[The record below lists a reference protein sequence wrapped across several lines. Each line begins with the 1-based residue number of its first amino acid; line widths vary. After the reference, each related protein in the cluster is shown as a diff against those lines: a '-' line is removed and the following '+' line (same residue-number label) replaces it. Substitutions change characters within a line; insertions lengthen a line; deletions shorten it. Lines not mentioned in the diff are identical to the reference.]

1 NLFCFSLE
9 GSMDSLYEAVQ
20 ESCDAQVYT
29 IPCRSCSPAVPLDDH
44 NKWRS
49 AGRCISMDISQ
60 INTDNTKKAKRSS
73 LQKSVSETEALD
85 CTVCTNSL
93 WQATRK
99 QEDLVLLRNN
109 QNEALRKAEYSQT
122 QRHSSRNT
130 QQDLS
135 VQVRKLRF
143 HSEIYFRA
151 ASPTETANREMMPLN
166 GTRFKN
172 VDRKVNQRGT
182 PTHDTAGAKGMVP
195 LLLDVGAQ
203 VHTQENSVGSRVM
216 ETASFRKRWSNPA
229 ETPLTWVQAHPS
241 GHSVEYR
248 IHSSN
253 RSTSKS
259 PNQGHQISVQT
270 IKRDPSPKG
279 VVRSTTNVDFCA
291 SNRSTSFGR
300 FDTFRNQHSPSK
312 LEENGTTEAESESTA
327 ENCEKPGSLGKKMK
341 AISMTMRKKMG
352 KKHVKSG
359 SEDIVDDTEGEA
371 ENGSPVEKSS
381 DQTRNSSE
389 SLCSGRSSSSGVA
402 SNSDVSSNRDSLKL
416 EEDVTYTGQFCGRA
430 RVHTDFVPSPYD
442 TDSLKLKVGDIINI
456 ISKPPMGIWTGLLT
470 NKVGNF
476 KFIYV
481 DVLPEKEK
489 EEEEAP
495 KIRPVKV
502 CKKPRPNTLLELLER
517 LHLEEYAS
525 SLLLNGYQTV
535 DDLKHLKERHLIELN
550 VTDPDHR
557 HRLLAA
563 SDCLYVTSRDEQEE
577 MKGEEED
584 EANDCLRDSGCF
596 IPAECSDS

>member
-1 NLFCFSLE
+1 
-9 GSMDSLYEAVQ
+9 MDSLYEAVQ

-29 IPCRSCSPAVPLDDH
+29 IPCRSCSPAVPLHDN
-44 NKWRS
+44 NKWRNT
-49 AGRCISMDISQ
+49 GRCISM
-60 INTDNTKKAKRSS
+60 
-73 LQKSVSETEALD
+73 
-85 CTVCTNSL
+85 
-93 WQATRK
+93 
-99 QEDLVLLRNN
+99 
-109 QNEALRKAEYSQT
+109 
-122 QRHSSRNT
+122 
-130 QQDLS
+130 
-135 VQVRKLRF
+135 
-143 HSEIYFRA
+143 
-151 ASPTETANREMMPLN
+151 TETANREIMPLN
-166 GTRFKN
+166 GTRFKK
-172 VDRKVNQRGT
+172 VDRKLNQRGT
-182 PTHDTAGAKGMVP
+182 PTQDKAGAKGMVP

-203 VHTQENSVGSRVM
+203 VHTLENSVGSRVM
-216 ETASFRKRWSNPA
+216 ETALSRKRWSNPA
-229 ETPLTWVQAHPS
+229 ETPLTWAQAYPS
-241 GHSVEYR
+241 GQSVENR

-253 RSTSKS
+253 STTSKS
-259 PNQGHQISVQT
+259 PSQGHQLSVQT
-270 IKRDPSPKG
+270 IKRDPSPKV
-279 VVRSTTNVDFCA
+279 VVRSPTNVDFCA

-300 FDTFRNQHSPSK
+300 FDTLRNQQSPSK
-312 LEENGTTEAESESTA
+312 LQENGTTEEESESTA

-352 KKHVKSG
+352 KKNIKSY
-359 SEDIVDDTEGEA
+359 SEYIVDDTEGEA
-371 ENGSPVEKSS
+371 ENGFPVEKSS

-389 SLCSGRSSSSGVA
+389 SLCSGRSSSSGVV

-416 EEDVTYTGQFCGRA
+416 EEEVTYTGQFCGRA
-430 RVHTDFVPSPYD
+430 KVHTDFVPSPYD

-456 ISKPPMGIWTGLLT
+456 ISKPPMGIWTGLLS

-481 DVLPEKEK
+481 DVIPEKEK
-489 EEEEAP
+489 EDEEEKAP

-502 CKKPRPNTLLELLER
+502 CKKPRPNTLLELLEQ

-535 DDLKHLKERHLIELN
+535 DDLKHLKEKHLIELN